1 MGTVDEKFR
10 KLLAAYEDEVQ
21 RKQHRMGKRILP
33 TDEARPNPHSGFCP
47 FHRDGR
53 EIVWSPSFDVIGT
66 YDPAAALWTWGWA
79 ETLLDPRARTR
90 VEQVRTQAALWG
102 MEALTT
108 PVLPITSERE
118 AWEFTIVAT
127 AILSADAMYRYFDPD
142 GPNGDQQRFFALFE
156 GPPPS
161 RSASFR
167 AIKGVG
173 REVVDHAT
181 SGGPTYPALE
191 RFVPVARAPLV
202 SSGRASIPGQVSP
215 STGRFSSIQPRGSV
229 PPTSGSHARLSA
241 TPQPPNVGRTG
252 RASSIPAPIPAPTPQ
267 PPNVRANP
275 SALRTDTVPPPLPGS
290 ANTSRPSLGSS
301 VVPMPPPLASDEREP
316 TQATRDE
323 LGARVLKAIPLAQHS
338 LLGVATMMARP
349 LSSAPVGGSSTFDLR
364 LILKPL
370 VGSELTLSPPAQLYE
385 VVSALWQRCLEYEN
399 AGFRFL
405 TVRVENS
412 QNGLVTIVTLER

>member
-1 MGTVDEKFR
+1 MGTPDDKFR

-21 RKQHRMGKRILP
+21 RKQHRMGKRIQP

-53 EIVWSPSFDVIGT
+53 DVVWSPSFDVIGT
-66 YDPAAALWTWGWA
+66 YDPHAALWTWGWA

-90 VEQVRTQAALWG
+90 IEQVRAQGAMWG
-102 MEALTT
+102 MVTLTT
-108 PVLPITSERE
+108 PVLPIASERE
-118 AWEFTIVAT
+118 AWELTIVAT
-127 AILSADAMYRYFDPD
+127 AIVSADSMYRYFDPD
-142 GPNGDQQRFFALFE
+142 GPNGEQQRFFALFE

-202 SSGRASIPGQVSP
+202 STGRASIPGQVSP
-215 STGRFSSIQPRGSV
+215 STGRFSSIQPRGST
-229 PPTSGSHARLSA
+229 PPHPGPQPRASSRPPPATGSVGRFSAIPA
-241 TPQPPNVGRTG
+241 TPQPPSVRGN
-252 RASSIPAPIPAPTPQ
+252 
-267 PPNVRANP
+267 PN
-275 SALRTDTVPPPLPGS
+275 ALRADTVPPPLPGGS
-290 ANTSRPSLGSS
+290 NVSRPSYGSI
-301 VVPMPPPLASDEREP
+301 VPMPPPLAGEEREP

-323 LGARVLKAIPLAQHS
+323 LGARVLKAIPPAQHS

-349 LSSAPVGGSSTFDLR
+349 LSSAPVGGSTTFELR

-370 VGSELTLSPPAQLYE
+370 VGSELTLTPPPQLYE

-405 TVRVENS
+405 TVRVENG
-412 QNGLVTIVTLER
+412 QNGLATLVTLER